1 MIDPSLPSLLKKLHS
16 SDRYITQS
24 YMCGFPSKFCLLNYL
39 DCPDLFITDTG
50 FVWSRKQ
57 LLSSKRDP
65 ILYRHYLNM
74 TYPDRYCRLPWIL
87 LLTNNKDVIWLPVI
101 QLLGWSFCPQTDTT
115 KKYYYLKEGNVLHA
129 ENLINSDEKR
139 FDLLDKNSMYFAYID
154 SIYDK
159 LSANTEITLDK
170 EISL

>member
-1 MIDPSLPSLLKKLHS
+1 
-16 SDRYITQS
+16 
-24 YMCGFPSKFCLLNYL
+24 
-39 DCPDLFITDTG
+39 
-50 FVWSRKQ
+50 
-57 LLSSKRDP
+57 
-65 ILYRHYLNM
+65 M

-115 KKYYYLKEGNVLHA
+115 KKYYYLKESNVLHA
-129 ENLINSDEKR
+129 ENLISSDEKR
-139 FDLLDKNSMYFAYID
+139 FDLLDKHSMYFAYID

-159 LSANTEITLDK
+159 LIANTEITLDK